1 MELIK
6 RIEDGSYYSI
16 DEIENIINKKNYNKL
31 EEIIKKELSGNT
43 ALENSVNTHGEFLEI
58 IKSNFKGYCL
68 ELGHYYPVYQN
79 ALSIIC
85 CILLEN

>member
-6 RIEDGSYYSI
+6 RIEDGVHYSI
-16 DEIENIINKKNYNKL
+16 DEIENIINNENNNKFR
-31 EEIIKKELSGNT
+31 EFIKKELSGNT
-43 ALENSVNTHGEFLEI
+43 ALEDSVNSHEELLEI

-68 ELGHYYPVYQN
+68 ELGHHYPVYQN
-79 ALSIIC
+79 ALSVIC